1 MFYLYIITACALVI
15 SFFFSRGKT
24 EKALKIAYKKFA
36 SIVPVFTMMIIAIS
50 VMLYLIPEKT
60 ISAYLGG
67 ENLFLGV
74 AAASFLGSIT
84 LIPGPV
90 AYPLCGI
97 LVEKG
102 VSYTVVAAFSIT
114 LMMVGILTFS
124 VEREYFGTKVTIVR
138 NLISF
143 VIAVAVAVIIGIV
156 FGEFI

>member
-1 MFYLYIITACALVI
+1 MPFRVSIKNHLKKLENLDIEMIAPSHGPIYRDPSFIMNAYKDWTSDDVKSEVVVAYVSMHGSTEALVRR
-15 SFFFSRGKT
+15 F
-24 EKALKIAYKKFA
+24 
-36 SIVPVFTMMIIAIS
+36 VD
-50 VMLYLIPEKT
+50 
-60 ISAYLGG
+60 
-67 ENLFLGV
+67 
-74 AAASFLGSIT
+74 
-84 LIPGPV
+84 
-90 AYPLCGI
+90 I